1 MNGSVLDGIINRLL
15 EVRTNPGK
23 QVQLSETE
31 IKQLCFVSRD
41 VFLRQPMLL
50 ELEAPVKICGDIHGQ
65 YSDLLR
71 LFEYGGLPPRSNYLF
86 LGDYV
91 DRGKQSLETICLLL
105 AYKIKY
111 PENFFLLRG
120 NHECAS
126 INRIYGF
133 YDECK
138 RRFNVRLWRIFT
150 DCFNCLPVAALIDEK
165 ILCMHG
171 GLSPDLKN
179 LKQIRMIQRPTDVAE
194 HGLLCDLLWS
204 DPSKDI
210 QGWGPNER
218 GVSFTFGADRVVE
231 DGYEFFANRKLVT
244 LFSAP
249 NYCGE
254 FDNAGAMMSVDESLM
269 CSFQILKPADKKP
282 NFWNLWQ
289 SIIVS
294 LKKNL
299 LSSVK
304 KSKVA
309 DFDFVVEKVNQT
321 LQGWSTKLLS
331 QAGRV
336 TLLQNVI
343 QSITVYSVPTFLLFK
358 KFWWV
363 ENEDKNY
370 LLALSFWDS
379 LYKPKSCGDCGLEE
393 VKTLIRPSFINTGG
407 LLLPIRTLFGA
418 KSLLCGYLIG
428 SVNSVEVWNAPWLLW
443 NKWDLTR
450 VSFNP
455 IIPPLNVMISSLLDD
470 NGAWNKELIIEPIS
484 LENHIQVFP
493 YGDRLG
499 EFTGNFVNHCLCND
513 ATDSPLHLFVLCPLA
528 KDKSMRLDFL
538 FFVFSAYETLWV
550 FFDGSLINYV
560 GVVDVVAYYS
570 SGVILAIKTEVFM
583 ATTSLVSKVRH
594 GLLATSLARE
604 MEWLNLVFVSYFVV
618 AISSLTRARQLFL
631 AFGVALVVHLNECP
645 SFSKVGFSS
654 SFVWFFGIRALFLWA
669 RGWGFVSVGL
679 ILAVGVCGAG
689 SGFVGV
695 DLVAY
700 GSGWGRIYIFWVWF
714 GCSEVLPRRGGGCR
728 LEICFGR
735 RGG

>member
-269 CSFQILKPADKKP
+269 
-282 NFWNLWQ
+282 
-289 SIIVS
+289 
-294 LKKNL
+294 
-299 LSSVK
+299 
-304 KSKVA
+304 
-309 DFDFVVEKVNQT
+309 
-321 LQGWSTKLLS
+321 
-331 QAGRV
+331 
-336 TLLQNVI
+336 
-343 QSITVYSVPTFLLFK
+343 LLFQQ
-358 KFWWV
+358 
-363 ENEDKNY
+363 
-370 LLALSFWDS
+370 LLE
-379 LYKPKSCGDCGLEE
+379 P
-393 VKTLIRPSFINTGG
+393 
-407 LLLPIRTLFGA
+407 LPINHRLIEE
-418 KSLLCGYLIG
+418 KSAIIYKEKCGYLIG
-428 SVNSVEVWNAPWLLW
+428 SGNSVEVWNAPWLLW

-470 NGAWNKELIIEPIS
+470 NGAWNKELIIGWFSIVDSSLESPYLGTTKPIS

-493 YGDRLG
+493 YRDRLG
-499 EFTGNFVNHCLCND
+499 EFTGNSVNHCLCND

-570 SGVILAIKTEVFM
+570 SGVILAIKIEVFM
-583 ATTSLVSKVRH
+583 ATTSLESKVRL
-594 GLLATSLARE
+594 GLLATSLACE
-604 MEWLNLVFVSYFVV
+604 MEWLNLVFVSNCKELCDASSIYMVAFLAFVV

-714 GCSEVLPRRGGGCR
+714 GCSGVLPRRGGGCR

>member
-1 MNGSVLDGIINRLL
+1 
-15 EVRTNPGK
+15 
-23 QVQLSETE
+23 
-31 IKQLCFVSRD
+31 
-41 VFLRQPMLL
+41 
-50 ELEAPVKICGDIHGQ
+50 
-65 YSDLLR
+65 
-71 LFEYGGLPPRSNYLF
+71 
-86 LGDYV
+86 
-91 DRGKQSLETICLLL
+91 
-105 AYKIKY
+105 
-111 PENFFLLRG
+111 
-120 NHECAS
+120 
-126 INRIYGF
+126 
-133 YDECK
+133 
-138 RRFNVRLWRIFT
+138 
-150 DCFNCLPVAALIDEK
+150 
-165 ILCMHG
+165 
-171 GLSPDLKN
+171 
-179 LKQIRMIQRPTDVAE
+179 MIQRPTDVAE

-218 GVSFTFGADRVVE
+218 GVSFTFGADRVTEFLRKQDLDLICRAHQVVE

-282 NFWNLWQ
+282 KFGFGTT
-289 SIIVS
+289 
-294 LKKNL
+294 KPGPP
-299 LSSVK
+299 
-304 KSKVA
+304 SKV
-309 DFDFVVEKVNQT
+309 KT

-418 KSLLCGYLIG
+418 KSLLVASLESPYLG
-428 SVNSVEVWNAPWLLW
+428 
-443 NKWDLTR
+443 TT
-450 VSFNP
+450 
-455 IIPPLNVMISSLLDD
+455 
-470 NGAWNKELIIEPIS
+470 EPIS

-538 FFVFSAYETLWV
+538 FFVFSAYETLWWVRNKRV